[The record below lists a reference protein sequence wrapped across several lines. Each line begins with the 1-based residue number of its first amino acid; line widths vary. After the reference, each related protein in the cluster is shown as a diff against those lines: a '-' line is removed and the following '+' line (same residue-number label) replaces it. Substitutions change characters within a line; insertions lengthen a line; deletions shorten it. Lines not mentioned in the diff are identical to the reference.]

1 MNAVHEKSKRIDGMS
16 LGTIS
21 YQLLHLLS
29 LSDSK
34 RALMVTANESSAEA
48 LYKDLQFM
56 KGFRGNELSN
66 WDISFLS
73 GWEQSPY
80 RNLQPSVSQRM
91 ERLKCLKRLSKPDER
106 IILVCSFE
114 SFLQKAPSKKF
125 LAESFELK
133 KGQRIIP
140 DSLEK
145 NLLRLGYQ
153 KAESVEDS
161 GTFSQRGGIFDLFP
175 INEDHPVRIEF
186 FDDEIESIRILNP
199 ETQRSIRILSNEDS
213 LEIVPAREFRC
224 DEESLFLT
232 REALKNWC
240 DQRDVPK
247 TARDRFSLLLNQ
259 GIAIPEMDYLFPLFP
274 SGSSDLIDLSPKPI
288 QLLLIEPEKVFENL
302 NEWQKKQSEL
312 FEFSL
317 QKHQMILDPDLL
329 YSDFSQSL
337 ASDQILSILEV
348 REIALGEAPQK
359 FERIQF
365 SQTNQ
370 HAQIDQLCRKI
381 QTLIELKSRT
391 VLVANSQSQLDRLKF
406 LLSQHKIPSLQIS
419 GEADLPKDPT
429 IVALVNGTISESFFY
444 AEGRICFISE
454 DQIFGVKKHFS
465 KSKRKATF
473 TPSNMNEL
481 VVGDLIVH
489 SDHGIGKYLG
499 LSQMKALGN
508 EGDFA
513 LIEYSEGDKLYVP
526 VYRLETLARYIGSPD
541 SPGALDKLGSGSF
554 QRTKEKVKTAV
565 KDIAQDLL
573 RVQAERNSKN
583 GFSFSPPNEEFRNF
597 ESEFPFDETPDQA
610 KAIEETLEDMA
621 IHRPMDRLICGD
633 VGFGKTEVAIR
644 AAFKAAQ
651 DGKQVAVLVP
661 TTILAEQHY
670 ISFSQRMQNYPMK
683 VACISRFKTKKEQ
696 VEILKEVGE
705 GKIDVLIG
713 THRILSKD
721 IIFKDLG
728 LIIID
733 EEQRFGVEHKEKLK
747 QMKATT
753 DVLTLTATPI
763 PRTLQMSLMGLKDV
777 SIIRTPPGDRLSI
790 KTHLATF
797 DMDLIAS
804 AIRNERSR
812 GGQTFMIHNRVQT
825 IDKIGAAIQKA
836 VPEIKIA
843 IAHGQMAETQLEKA
857 MIGFYRKEFDLL
869 LATAIIENGLDVPNA
884 NTLIV
889 DRADTFGLSQLYQIR
904 GRVGRSQTRAYAYF
918 LLPENASIT
927 DDARERLSVL
937 QRFVDLGSGYTIAT
951 HDLEIR
957 GGGDVLGQAQSGHIA
972 SVGYEMYVELLQSE
986 VLRLKGVE
994 ISTPLQDVEINVP
1007 FTASLPPSYVAD
1019 MKSRLVF
1026 YRKLSAIT
1034 SEEEIQSAELELK
1047 DRYGAL
1053 PKESEELLWVIRLK
1067 VLMRRMGLRTL
1078 TLGPKGISLTPGKD
1092 PMLSPPMILALVHN
1106 YPSEYSILPEGK
1118 FVVRGQFRTG
1128 SQVFEKIRQIFSQ
1141 STQ

>member
-1 MNAVHEKSKRIDGMS
+1 MSAVSEKSKRIDGMS

-21 YQLLHLLS
+21 YQFLQLLS
-29 LSDSK
+29 LEASNRAILITPSD
-34 RALMVTANESSAEA
+34 ATAEA
-48 LYKDLQFM
+48 LFKDLQFM
-56 KGFRGNELSN
+56 KSFRRAELSE
-66 WDISFLS
+66 WDISLLG

-80 RNLQPSVSQRM
+80 RNLQPSVSQRI
-91 ERLKCLKRLSKPDER
+91 ERLRCLQRLSKPEGR
-106 IILVCSFE
+106 VIFVCSYE
-114 SFLQKAPSKKF
+114 SFLQKAPSREF
-125 LAESFELK
+125 LNESFLLK
-133 KGQRIIP
+133 KGQRINP
-140 DSLEK
+140 DLLEK
-145 NLLRLGYQ
+145 KLVRLGYQ
-153 KAESVEDS
+153 RSDSVEDG
-161 GTFSQRGGIFDLFP
+161 GTFSQRGGIFDLFS
-175 INEDHPVRIEF
+175 IGEDHPVRIEF
-186 FDDEIESIRILNP
+186 FDDEIETVRIFNP
-199 ETQRSIRILSNEDS
+199 ETQRSIRILSQEES

-224 DEESLFLT
+224 DEESLFLA
-232 REALKNWC
+232 REPLKNWC
-240 DQRDVPK
+240 DQRDLPK
-247 TARDRFSLLLNQ
+247 SARDRFSLLLNQ
-259 GIAIPEMDYLFPLFP
+259 GIAIPEMDYLFPIFS
-274 SGSSDLIDLSPKPI
+274 SGSSDLIDLSPAPI
-288 QLLLIEPEKVFENL
+288 QLFLIEPERIFESL
-302 NEWQKKQSEL
+302 NEWEKKQEEL
-312 FEFSL
+312 FRFSI
-317 QKHQMILDPDLL
+317 QKQQMILDPELL
-329 YSDFSQSL
+329 YSSFSQTT
-337 ASDQILSILEV
+337 ASKKVPSILEI
-348 REIALGEAPQK
+348 RELALGESPQK

-370 HAQIDQLCRKI
+370 HAQIDQLCNKI
-381 QTLIELKSRT
+381 KTLIHLKSKT

-406 LLSQHKIPSLQIS
+406 LLSQHKIPSIQIS
-419 GEADLPKDPT
+419 NESDLPKDPT
-429 IVALVNGTISESFFY
+429 VVALVNGTISESFFF
-444 AEGRICFISE
+444 ADEKICFISE
-454 DQIFGVKKHFS
+454 DQIFGAKKHFS
-465 KSKRKATF
+465 KTKKKPTF
-473 TPSNMNEL
+473 TASNMNEL
-481 VVGDLIVH
+481 VTGDLIVH

-513 LIEYSEGDKLYVP
+513 LIEYSDGDKLYVP

-554 QRTKEKVKTAV
+554 QKTKEKVKTAV

-573 RVQAERNSKN
+573 RVQAERNSKK

-597 ESEFPFDETPDQA
+597 EAEFPFDETPDQA
-610 KAIEETLEDMA
+610 KAIEDTLDDMTLC
-621 IHRPMDRLICGD
+621 RPMDRLICGD

-644 AAFKAAQ
+644 AAFKSAQ

-670 ISFSQRMQNYPMK
+670 ISFSQRMLNYPVK
-683 VACISRFKTKKEQ
+683 VACISRFKSKKEQ
-696 VEILKEVGE
+696 QEILKEVSE
-705 GKIDVLIG
+705 GKIDILIG

-721 IIFKDLG
+721 VIFKDLG

-747 QMKATT
+747 KMKATT

-804 AIRNERSR
+804 AIRNERTR

-825 IDKIGAAIQKA
+825 IDKLGAAIQKA
-836 VPEIKIA
+836 IPEIKIA

-927 DDARERLSVL
+927 DEARERLSVL
-937 QRFVDLGSGYTIAT
+937 QRFVDLGSGHTIAT

-972 SVGYEMYVELLQSE
+972 SVGYEMYLELLQSE

-994 ISTPLQDVEINVP
+994 ISSPLQDVEINVP
-1007 FTASLPPSYVAD
+1007 FTASLPSSYVAD

-1034 SEEEIQSAELELK
+1034 SEEETLSAESELK

-1053 PKESEELLWVIRLK
+1053 PKEAEELLWVIRLK

-1106 YPSEYSILPEGK
+1106 YPNEYSILPEGK

-1128 SQVFEKIRQIFSQ
+1128 SQVFEKLRQIFSQ